1 MTAIPDSVPSRPGS
15 SGAEGIDLSHRHAS
29 ATVNMATGEIMVEHK
44 GVQKADAADI
54 GAGSQVFTKVMSRSG
69 TIETATLD
77 TIVSGPSLP
86 GDGMALRHALAA
98 GFVSRDAAGNYV
110 AGPGQPGDTVEK
122 SLADPKTD
130 DAEKAKAEADKA
142 EADKADKDKG
152 DTGDGVALDDKIE
165 SDIDSLLESS
175 SPDDQLAAI
184 AQVAET
190 GEVSAELITAA
201 AEGAGVSP
209 EAMTEQVGNVIAA
222 FETQARD
229 AITEATGMDSQVV
242 IDWMKAE
249 HMDALKAAEFAHAT
263 KRSTSGYT
271 ELARSYVEHLDTI
284 DPDAILGATYP
295 EGQSARRD
303 GRGDIVVTGPD
314 GVEYPW
320 RSAVRAGFVSLKAG

>member
-1 MTAIPDSVPSRPGS
+1 MTDLSIPGSTPARPGS
-15 SGAEGIDLSHRHAS
+15 GGAEGIDLSHRHAS
-29 ATVNMATGEIMVEHK
+29 SSIDMRTGAITIEHK
-44 GVQKADAADI
+44 AVVKADAADI
-54 GAGSQVFTKVMSRSG
+54 GSGSAVFTKVMSRSG

-77 TIVSGPSLP
+77 TIVNGPSLP
-86 GDGMALRHALAA
+86 GNGMALRHALAA

-110 AGPGQPGDTVEK
+110 AGPGGPGDTAK
-122 SLADPKTD
+122 SLADPKGDEADAKTE
-130 DAEKAKAEADKA
+130 AEKADADKA
-142 EADKADKDKG
+142 ERDKG
-152 DTGDGVALDDKIE
+152 DQGDGVALDEKIE
-165 SDIDSLLESS
+165 SHIDSLLENSS
-175 SPDDQLAAI
+175 SDDQLAAI

-271 ELARSYVEHLDTI
+271 ELAKVYVENLDTI